1 MVTEGVFPRARPH
14 GVLGS
19 GVCLATV
26 RAHFSFILNHNI
38 DFFVMT
44 SACWSFVGAQW
55 TNLEAERSG
64 DVCVWLKLLTPY
76 RLLGHRRPMTS
87 SGCEKNSGNGWCWLH
102 NIVNELT
109 ATEMYT

>member
-26 RAHFSFILNHNI
+26 RVHFSFILNHNI
-38 DFFVMT
+38 DFFIMT
-44 SACWSFVGAQW
+44 SACSSFVGAQW

-64 DVCVWLKLLTPY
+64 DVCVAEATHSLPTLGSSQANDVL
-76 RLLGHRRPMTS
+76 RL
-87 SGCEKNSGNGWCWLH
+87 
-102 NIVNELT
+102 
-109 ATEMYT
+109 